1 VLIRLE
7 YGDCQQVRTFL
18 QEVTIMSSQGKHS
31 FSSPGKRS
39 LVTCL
44 TIIVLLLTGCSPQV
58 SRQAPPFQPEGG
70 FSGSGQEQL
79 PEQWW
84 LTFEDQTLD
93 SLISRALAGNFSLQT
108 AWDRVDRAYAVAR
121 KAGAAL
127 VPQVDADIGLGTQ
140 KSRINSRTDSS
151 QSYNLGLAA
160 SYEVDLWGRIDSLT
174 TAAELDAQA
183 STEELQTAALTI
195 SAQVAATWFQLL
207 EQRGQ
212 IVILEQQIRT
222 NEKTLEIISLQFRTG
237 QVGIADVLQQRQVV
251 ETQRGELAL
260 TTGRAQVRQNQLAIL
275 LGISPIHFS
284 QSTTENLDALPPLPA
299 TGLQSDLIENR
310 PDVRAAWLKLQAADK
325 RVAAAVADRFPRL
338 SLTGRANTTSE
349 EIENLFDD
357 WLASLAANLLTPIID
372 GGRRRAEV
380 ERTESVAS
388 EALHQYGQTVLDALL
403 EVEDALT
410 REEKQLEY
418 LVSVDRQLELAGQAT
433 ERIRDRYLNGAED
446 YQRVL
451 TSLISEQRLQRT
463 RLTAK
468 RELFENRVTLCRAL
482 AGGWE
487 LTRQPEQTPL
497 RGE

>member
-1 VLIRLE
+1 L
-7 YGDCQQVRTFL
+7 
-18 QEVTIMSSQGKHS
+18 S
-31 FSSPGKRS
+31 
-39 LVTCL
+39 
-44 TIIVLLLTGCSPQV
+44 
-58 SRQAPPFQPEGG
+58 
-70 FSGSGQEQL
+70 
-79 PEQWW
+79 
-84 LTFEDQTLD
+84 FEDQTLD
-93 SLISRALAGNFSLQT
+93 SLIDRALAGNFSLQT

-121 KAGAAL
+121 KAGAAF

-140 KSRINSRTDSS
+140 RARINSRTDSS
-151 QSYNLGLAA
+151 QSYSLGLAA
-160 SYEVDLWGRIDSLT
+160 SYEVDLWGRIDSIT
-174 TAAELDAQA
+174 SAAELDAQA
-183 STEELQTAALTI
+183 STEELQTAALTL

-212 IVILEQQIRT
+212 MGILGQQIKT

-237 QVGIADVLQQRQVV
+237 QVSIADVLQQRQVV

-260 TTGRAQVRQNQLAIL
+260 TAGQAQVRQNQLAIL
-275 LGISPIHFS
+275 LGITPTHFTLS
-284 QSTTENLDALPPLPA
+284 ATENLDELPPLPT

-388 EALHQYGQTVLDALL
+388 EALHQYGQIVLDALL
-403 EVEDALT
+403 EVEDALA

-418 LVSVDRQLELAGQAT
+418 LISIDRQLELAGQAT

-468 RELFENRVTLCRAL
+468 RELFENRVNLCRAL

-487 LTRQPEQTPL
+487 MTRQPEKTPS

>member
-1 VLIRLE
+1 MVNANK
-7 YGDCQQVRTFL
+7 DKTFL
-18 QEVTIMSSQGKHS
+18 QEVTIMSSQGTHP

-58 SRQAPPFQPEGG
+58 SRQAPPLQPQGG

-84 LTFEDQTLD
+84 MAFEDQTLD

-108 AWDRVDRAYAVAR
+108 AWDRVDSAYAVAR

-127 VPQVDADIGLGTQ
+127 VPQVDADIGIGTQ

-160 SYEVDLWGRIDSLT
+160 SYEVDLWGRIGSIT

-183 STEELQTAALTI
+183 STEELQTAALTL

-212 IVILEQQIRT
+212 VEILGQQIRT

-260 TTGRAQVRQNQLAIL
+260 TTSRAQVRQNQLAIL
-275 LGISPIHFS
+275 LGISPTNFT
-284 QSTTENLDALPPLPA
+284 QATTENLDELPPLPS

-338 SLTGRANTTSE
+338 SLTGRASTTSE

-357 WLASLAANLLTPIID
+357 WLASLAANLLAPIID

-380 ERTESVAS
+380 ERTESIAS

-410 REEKQLEY
+410 REKRQLEY
-418 LVSVDRQLELAGQAT
+418 LISVDRQLELAGQAT

-468 RELFENRVTLCRAL
+468 RELFENRVNLCRAL

-487 LTRQPEQTPL
+487 MTRQPEKTPL

>member
-1 VLIRLE
+1 
-7 YGDCQQVRTFL
+7 
-18 QEVTIMSSQGKHS
+18 MSKKGKFS
-31 FSSPGKRS
+31 FNSPGIRS
-39 LVTCL
+39 LVTGL

-58 SRQAPPFQPEGG
+58 SRQTPPLQPQGG
-70 FSGSGQEQL
+70 FSGSGQKQL

-84 LTFEDQTLD
+84 LSFEDQTLD
-93 SLISRALAGNFSLQT
+93 SLIKRALAGNFNLQT

-121 KAGAAL
+121 KAGAAF
-127 VPQVDADIGLGTQ
+127 VPQVDGDVGLDTRR
-140 KSRINSRTDSS
+140 SRINARTDSS
-151 QSYNLGLAA
+151 QSYSLGLAA
-160 SYEVDLWGRIDSLT
+160 SYEVDLWSRIDSISA
-174 TAAELDAQA
+174 AAELDAQA
-183 STEELQTAALTI
+183 STEELRTAALTL
-195 SAQVAATWFQLL
+195 SAQVATTWFQLL

-212 IVILEQQIRT
+212 IDILEQQIRT

-260 TTGRAQVRQNQLAIL
+260 TTGRAQLRQNQLAVL
-275 LGISPIHFS
+275 LGIAPTRFT
-284 QSTTENLDALPPLPA
+284 QATTENLDRLPPLPA

-310 PDVRAAWLKLQAADK
+310 PDVRAAWLKLQAAEK
-325 RVAAAVADRFPRL
+325 RVSAAVADRFPRL

-349 EIENLFDD
+349 DIENLFDD
-357 WLASLAANLLTPIID
+357 WLASLAANLLTPILD

-380 ERTESVAS
+380 ERTESVTS

-403 EVEDALT
+403 EIEDALT
-410 REEKQLEY
+410 LEEKQLEY

-451 TSLISEQRLQRT
+451 TSLVSEQRLQRT
-463 RLTAK
+463 RLTAR
-468 RELFENRVTLCRAL
+468 RELFENRVNLCRAL

-487 LTRQPEQTPL
+487 MTRQPEQTPS

>member
-1 VLIRLE
+1 
-7 YGDCQQVRTFL
+7 
-18 QEVTIMSSQGKHS
+18 MSSQGKHP

-58 SRQAPPFQPEGG
+58 SRQAPPLQPQGG

-84 LTFEDQTLD
+84 MAFEDQTLD

-108 AWDRVDRAYAVAR
+108 AWDRVDSAYAVAR

-127 VPQVDADIGLGTQ
+127 VPQVDADIGIGTQ
-140 KSRINSRTDSS
+140 RSRINSRTDSS

-160 SYEVDLWGRIDSLT
+160 SYEVDLWGRIGSIT

-183 STEELQTAALTI
+183 STEELQTAALTL

-212 IVILEQQIRT
+212 VEILGQQIRT

-260 TTGRAQVRQNQLAIL
+260 TTSRAQVRQNQLAIL
-275 LGISPIHFS
+275 LGISPTNFT
-284 QSTTENLDALPPLPA
+284 QATTENLDELPPLPS

-338 SLTGRANTTSE
+338 SLTGRASTTSE

-357 WLASLAANLLTPIID
+357 WLASLAANLLAPIID

-380 ERTESVAS
+380 ERTESIAS

-410 REEKQLEY
+410 REKRQLEY
-418 LVSVDRQLELAGQAT
+418 LISVDRQLELAGQAT

-463 RLTAK
+463 KLTAK
-468 RELFENRVTLCRAL
+468 RELFENRVNLCRAL

-487 LTRQPEQTPL
+487 MTRQPEKTPL

>member
-1 VLIRLE
+1 
-7 YGDCQQVRTFL
+7 
-18 QEVTIMSSQGKHS
+18 
-31 FSSPGKRS
+31 
-39 LVTCL
+39 
-44 TIIVLLLTGCSPQV
+44 
-58 SRQAPPFQPEGG
+58 
-70 FSGSGQEQL
+70 
-79 PEQWW
+79 
-84 LTFEDQTLD
+84 
-93 SLISRALAGNFSLQT
+93 LQT

-121 KAGAAL
+121 KAGAAF

-140 KSRINSRTDSS
+140 RSRINSRTDSS

-160 SYEVDLWGRIDSLT
+160 SYEVDLWGRIDSIT

-183 STEELQTAALTI
+183 STEELQTAALTL

-212 IVILEQQIRT
+212 IEILGQQIRT

-251 ETQRGELAL
+251 ETQKGELAL
-260 TTGRAQVRQNQLAIL
+260 TAGRAQVRQNQLAIL
-275 LGISPIHFS
+275 LGTSPTHFT
-284 QSTTENLDALPPLPA
+284 QSTTDNLDALPPLPA

-338 SLTGRANTTSE
+338 SLTGRASTTSE
-349 EIENLFDD
+349 EIEDLFDD

-418 LVSVDRQLELAGQAT
+418 LISVDRQLELAGQAT

-468 RELFENRVTLCRAL
+468 RELFENRVNLCRAL

-487 LTRQPEQTPL
+487 MTRKPEQTPL

>member
-1 VLIRLE
+1 MVNANK
-7 YGDCQQVRTFL
+7 DKTFL
-18 QEVTIMSSQGKHS
+18 QEVTIMSIQGKHP

-58 SRQAPPFQPEGG
+58 SRQAPPLQPQGG

-84 LTFEDQTLD
+84 MAFEDQTLD

-108 AWDRVDRAYAVAR
+108 AWDRVDSAYAVAR

-127 VPQVDADIGLGTQ
+127 VPQVDADIGIGTQ

-160 SYEVDLWGRIDSLT
+160 SYEVDLWGRIGSIT

-183 STEELQTAALTI
+183 STEELQTAALTL

-212 IVILEQQIRT
+212 VEILGQQIRT

-260 TTGRAQVRQNQLAIL
+260 TTSRAQVRQNQLAIL
-275 LGISPIHFS
+275 LGISPTNFT
-284 QSTTENLDALPPLPA
+284 QATTENLDELPPLPS

-338 SLTGRANTTSE
+338 SLTGRASTTSE

-357 WLASLAANLLTPIID
+357 WLASLAANLLAPIID

-380 ERTESVAS
+380 ERTESIAS

-410 REEKQLEY
+410 REKRQLEY
-418 LVSVDRQLELAGQAT
+418 LISVDRQLELAGQAT

-468 RELFENRVTLCRAL
+468 RELFENRVNLCRAL

-487 LTRQPEQTPL
+487 MTRQPEKTPL

>member
-1 VLIRLE
+1 
-7 YGDCQQVRTFL
+7 
-18 QEVTIMSSQGKHS
+18 MSSQGKHP

-58 SRQAPPFQPEGG
+58 SRQAPPLQPQGG

-84 LTFEDQTLD
+84 MAFEDQTLD

-108 AWDRVDRAYAVAR
+108 AWDRVDSAYAVAR

-127 VPQVDADIGLGTQ
+127 VPQVDADIGIGTQ

-160 SYEVDLWGRIDSLT
+160 SYEVDLWGRIGSIT

-183 STEELQTAALTI
+183 STEELQTAALTL

-212 IVILEQQIRT
+212 VEILGQQIRT

-260 TTGRAQVRQNQLAIL
+260 TTSRAQVRQNQLAIL
-275 LGISPIHFS
+275 LGISPTNFT
-284 QSTTENLDALPPLPA
+284 QATTENLDELPPLPS

-338 SLTGRANTTSE
+338 SLTGRASTTSE

-357 WLASLAANLLTPIID
+357 WLASLAANLLAPIID

-380 ERTESVAS
+380 ERTESIAS

-410 REEKQLEY
+410 REKRQLEY
-418 LVSVDRQLELAGQAT
+418 LISVDRQLELAGQAT

-468 RELFENRVTLCRAL
+468 RELFENRVNLCRAL

-487 LTRQPEQTPL
+487 MTRQPEKTPL

>member
-1 VLIRLE
+1 
-7 YGDCQQVRTFL
+7 
-18 QEVTIMSSQGKHS
+18 MSSQGKHS

-44 TIIVLLLTGCSPQV
+44 AIIVLLLTGCLPQV
-58 SRQAPPFQPEGG
+58 SRQAPPLQPQGG

-93 SLISRALAGNFSLQT
+93 SLISRALAGNFTLQT

-140 KSRINSRTDSS
+140 RSRSNSRTDSS

-160 SYEVDLWGRIDSLT
+160 SYEVDLWGRIDSIT

-183 STEELQTAALTI
+183 STEELQTAALTL
-195 SAQVAATWFQLL
+195 SAQVAAAWFQLL

-212 IVILEQQIRT
+212 IEILGQQIRT

-251 ETQRGELAL
+251 ETQKGELAL
-260 TTGRAQVRQNQLAIL
+260 TSGRAQVRQNQLAIL
-275 LGISPIHFS
+275 LGISPTHFT
-284 QSTTENLDALPPLPA
+284 QSTTDNLDALPPLPA

-338 SLTGRANTTSE
+338 SLTGRASTTSE
-349 EIENLFDD
+349 EIEDLFDD

-418 LVSVDRQLELAGQAT
+418 LISVDRQLELAGQAT

-468 RELFENRVTLCRAL
+468 RELFENRVNLCRAL

-487 LTRQPEQTPL
+487 MTRKPEQTPL